1 MATELWTTITVEV
14 AHTLREG
21 LGVPRLHGHSYW
33 LQFFVSSP
41 AASPVPLPV
50 LKDCAGAVYLALD
63 HRDLDDIIAEPT
75 MESIAE
81 YAASIWRGP
90 ALTRIVVRR
99 DSIGCGVE
107 WRP

>member
-1 MATELWTTITVEV
+1 MIELWATITIEV

-33 LQFFVSSP
+33 LQFFVNS
-41 AASPVPLPV
+41 AATNPVPLPV
-50 LKDCAGAVYLALD
+50 LQDCAAAIHDALD
-63 HRDLDDIIAEPT
+63 HRCLDDLIAEPT

-81 YAASIWRGP
+81 HAASIWRGP

-99 DSIGCGVE
+99 DSIGCGAE